1 MTMTPGRMIAFVFLL
16 SVSFILVSVRA
27 HAAPAFA
34 RQTGFACNTC
44 HFQHY
49 PALNAFGRSFKA
61 GGYIMVGGQSM
72 VEGDLL
78 NLPVVLNASLITKIR
93 YQKTN
98 GPSDLTDKKNRGEF
112 QFPDEGALL
121 LGGRVGEHI
130 GFLLE
135 AQLKDP
141 DGSAWASFKMPVV
154 YDVMDTKVSVTPFT
168 TDAMG
173 PAYGFE
179 LLNTG
184 AMRIQRILEHRKE
197 ISAQQYLGTPREATG
212 FSFAAYRDF
221 GHLNYAMW
229 SPEHGSTDAKPYLHY
244 VRGVVTPVVSGWD
257 LGVGF
262 QIWDGETRFTE
273 DTTTT
278 TVDTAGAGCPS
289 ACPVITTTI
298 TAFEK
303 VTAEAWSIDA
313 QAQGAI
319 GNMPLGV
326 YLTHGVAKE
335 SGSGAS
341 DPTNI
346 FNSETTGDREATTAL
361 VELGII
367 PNRLTIAAAYR
378 VAETGA
384 TINNDEDA
392 TTVGATYL
400 VAQNFE
406 LQVNHTWYDFDNDPP
421 TGNRLL
427 TLMIFAAF

>member
-1 MTMTPGRMIAFVFLL
+1 MRMTPGRIIAFVFLL
-16 SVSFILVSVRA
+16 CVSFILVSARA

-44 HFQHY
+44 HFQHF

-61 GGYIMVGGQSM
+61 GGYTMVGGQSM
-72 VEGDLL
+72 IEGEML

-93 YQKTN
+93 YQKSN
-98 GPSDLTDKKNRGEF
+98 GPSDLTDKTNRGDF

-121 LGGRVGEHI
+121 IGGRVGEHI

-135 AQLKDP
+135 AQLVGP
-141 DGSAWASFKMPVV
+141 DDSAWASFKMPVV
-154 YDVMDTKVSVTPFT
+154 YDVKGTLLNVTPFT

-184 AMRIQRILEHRKE
+184 AMRIQRILEHRKD

-212 FSFAAYRDF
+212 ISFAAYRDF

-229 SPEHGSTDAKPYLHY
+229 SPEHGETDAKPYLHY
-244 VRGVVTPVVSGWD
+244 VRGVVTPTIAGWD
-257 LGVGF
+257 IGVGF
-262 QIWDGETRFTE
+262 QLWDGETRYT
-273 DTTTT
+273 D
-278 TVDTAGAGCPS
+278 AGAF
-289 ACPVITTTI
+289 V
-298 TAFEK
+298 K
-303 VTAEAWSIDA
+303 KTAEAWSVDA
-313 QAQGAI
+313 QAQGAL

-335 SGSGAS
+335 TGTGAS
-341 DPTNI
+341 DSENL
-346 FNSETTGDREATTAL
+346 FNALTTGDREATTAL
-361 VELGII
+361 FELGVI
-367 PNRLTIAAAYR
+367 PNRVTFAVAHRI
-378 VAETGA
+378 AETGA
-384 TINNDEDA
+384 TTNGDEDS

-406 LQVNHTWYDFDNDPP
+406 LQVNHTWYDFDVDPS